1 MEETGARISVPPLS
15 LQKDEI
21 VVSGE
26 KEGVHKA
33 VETIN
38 NIYEDKV
45 RLKYSEIDQDDLKW
59 FLARFFFFEK
69 RNLELLWSLSRRRRR
84 RRQRP
89 NPG

>member
-59 FLARFFFFEK
+59 FLARFFF
-69 RNLELLWSLSRRRRR
+69 LWKT
-84 RRQRP
+84 
-89 NPG
+89 